1 MSHGVSL
8 HPLSPLELSL
18 ESSALVEASAGTGKT
33 FAITTIFLRLLL
45 ERQIDVSKILVVTFT
60 KAATAE
66 LRDRI
71 RRRIRD
77 ALDFFRG
84 AAAGDDE
91 TLTSLFEA
99 AWAAGTVERD
109 VRSLE
114 QALQGFD
121 EAADFHDPR
130 FLSANAARKRVRER
144 LSLRCDP
151 GDQRRSRVQRD
162 RSRFRRAKAHVG
174 SANCGRAVLR
184 EQLDQC
190 VGGARVRGPPAPRR
204 SRPSSPPRRGRS
216 GGRTGRVAAS
226 LG

>member
-84 AAAGDDE
+84 AAVGDDE
-91 TLTSLFEA
+91 TLASLFEP

-114 QALQGFD
+114 QAFRVSTKRRFSRSTPFVSECCSNTRLR
-121 EAADFHDPR
+121 AALP
-130 FLSANAARKRVRER
+130 SM
-144 LSLRCDP
+144 
-151 GDQRRSRVQRD
+151 
-162 RSRFRRAKAHVG
+162 
-174 SANCGRAVLR
+174 
-184 EQLDQC
+184 
-190 VGGARVRGPPAPRR
+190 
-204 SRPSSPPRRGRS
+204 RPW
-216 GGRTGRVAAS
+216 
-226 LG
+226 